1 MVGGCAAKKTGLVNS
16 QGIIQANRF
25 LVLGYSRRGVL
36 HDLKRVISSLGGN
49 PERVPL
55 GLWATLHLGDEIE
68 AWKNEAGP

>member
-55 GLWATLHLGDEIE
+55 GL
-68 AWKNEAGP
+68 